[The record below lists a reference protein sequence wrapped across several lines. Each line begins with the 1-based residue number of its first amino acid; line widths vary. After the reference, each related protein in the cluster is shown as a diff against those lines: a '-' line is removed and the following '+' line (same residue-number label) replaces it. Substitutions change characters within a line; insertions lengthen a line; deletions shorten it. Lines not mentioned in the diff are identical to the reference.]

1 MTDTLRISTER
12 LRLRPISPED
22 FPYWRDFFATEHSH
36 FVDGPLAED
45 EAWNRVAGLIG
56 HWAMAGFGYWSV
68 ETAEG
73 VYLGRTG
80 LDQPSGWAEP
90 ELGWQIFDGFEG
102 KGLAQEAARAARDHA
117 ARHFRLD
124 GVISYIRAENT
135 RSRALAERLGATV
148 EREGEL
154 IGIPMLVYRHPTLA
168 QLETE
173 AT

>member
-1 MTDTLRISTER
+1 MTDALRISTER

-56 HWAMAGFGYWSV
+56 HWAMAGFGHWSV

-73 VYLGRTG
+73 EYLGRTG

-90 ELGWQIFDGFEG
+90 ELGWSF
-102 KGLAQEAARAARDHA
+102 LASATGRGYATEAATAVLAYERA
-117 ARHFRLD
+117 RLGKT
-124 GVISYIRAENT
+124 GVVSYIKPDNAPSIRV
-135 RSRALAERLGATV
+135 AERMGAFVDKDTKAPWPNH
-148 EREGEL
+148 
-154 IGIPMLVYRHPTLA
+154 IVYRHPEA
-168 QLETE
+168 Q
-173 AT
+173 A